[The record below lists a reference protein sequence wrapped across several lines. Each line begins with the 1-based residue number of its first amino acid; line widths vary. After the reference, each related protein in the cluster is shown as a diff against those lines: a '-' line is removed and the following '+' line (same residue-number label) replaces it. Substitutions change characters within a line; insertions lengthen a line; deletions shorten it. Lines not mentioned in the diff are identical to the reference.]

1 MGVTVLVNESRSL
14 TRGGERFWIAGTG
27 DPAGTGRPRGAGGE
41 AAPDI
46 SRTLSRIPAG
56 AFTIALAHNPALWPQ
71 LAERGVRLTLS
82 GHTHYGQFS
91 IPALGWSLA
100 SAFLDLAMG
109 AYRSGRSLLYISPG
123 TNYWGLPLRI
133 GARPEVTVITLRPAA
148 AGEEDSVNFL
158 PQS

>member
-1 MGVTVLVNESRSL
+1 MGVTVLVNESQPL

-41 AAPDI
+41 AGPDI
-46 SRTLSRIPAG
+46 TRTLSRIPAG
-56 AFTIALAHNPALWPQ
+56 AFTIALAHNPHSGRSWQNA
-71 LAERGVRLTLS
+71 GRLTLS

-109 AYRSGRSLLYISPG
+109 VDPERTLA
-123 TNYWGLPLRI
+123 PLHQSR
-133 GARPEVTVITLRPAA
+133 AA
-148 AGEEDSVNFL
+148 VRAC
-158 PQS
+158 P